1 MHSGKHYVVT
11 VLAALALGGC
21 STVSDALFPPEAP
34 ENEASQPAQPPASA
48 GAPVPA
54 PAPVAETPAPAPAP
68 APAMQASPSPAPAA
82 VPAGGTIVGQKA
94 SQFAGDLDRLK
105 SSIEQQRGQMQ
116 QITQQVTADAETY
129 HGTIAAIEAHLQL
142 GTTPGNPVLTR
153 QWSEAQGELDH
164 IGGDVQQ
171 MNKLSSEVANDASLA
186 AYLLDS
192 VRAART
198 LAGGVDEDFHRLSV
212 LEDDTNAT
220 TVQID
225 RLLTELAA
233 NTQRQQQYVATARN
247 DLNVL
252 ALAIKNGQLYG
263 ASLINARPPGAFAPT
278 MVSAIDR
285 PLVVIRFDR
294 PNVSYE
300 NALYTAV
307 KGALDRRPNAT
318 FEVVAVSSSSGT
330 PGSSAIS
337 ETSSRRNAESV
348 VRSLTQMGLTSDRV
362 RLSTATSATAGTG
375 EVDVYVR

>member
-1 MHSGKHYVVT
+1 M
-11 VLAALALGGC
+11 
-21 STVSDALFPPEAP
+21 
-34 ENEASQPAQPPASA
+34 
-48 GAPVPA
+48 
-54 PAPVAETPAPAPAP
+54 
-68 APAMQASPSPAPAA
+68 
-82 VPAGGTIVGQKA
+82 PAGGTIVGQKA
-94 SQFAGDLDRLK
+94 SQIAGDLDRLK
-105 SSIEQQRGQMQ
+105 GTIGQQRSQMQ
-116 QITQQVTADAETY
+116 QITQQIIADSETY
-129 HGTIAAIEAHLQL
+129 HGTIAAIEARLQL

-153 QWSEAQGELDH
+153 QWSEAQSELDR
-164 IGGDVQQ
+164 INADVQQ
-171 MNKLSSEVANDASLA
+171 MDQLSSQVGNDASLA

-198 LAGGVDEDFHRLSV
+198 LSGGVDEDFRRLSL

-225 RLLTELAA
+225 RLLTELAT
-233 NTQRQQQYVATARN
+233 NIQRQQQYVSSARN

-263 ASLINARPPGAFAPT
+263 ASLTNARQPGPVAPT

-307 KGALDRRPNAT
+307 KGALDRRPSAT
-318 FEVVAVSSSSGT
+318 FEVVAVSSTGGT
-330 PGSSAIS
+330 PGTQAMS

-348 VRSLTQMGLTSDRV
+348 MRSLTQMGLTSDRV
-362 RLSTATSATAGTG
+362 RLSTAQSATAGSG
-375 EVDVYVR
+375 EVDVFVR

>member
-1 MHSGKHYVVT
+1 MGSGKHYVVT

-21 STVSDALFPPEAP
+21 STINDALFPPEQGAETTAAP
-34 ENEASQPAQPPASA
+34 QKAA
-48 GAPVPA
+48 PA
-54 PAPVAETPAPAPAP
+54 PAPAAEPVATAPAPAP
-68 APAMQASPSPAPAA
+68 APRTETATVSS
-82 VPAGGTIVGQKA
+82 GSTIVGQKA
-94 SQFAGDLDRLK
+94 AQLGSDLERLK
-105 SSIEQQRGQMQ
+105 TTISTQRGQMQ
-116 QITQQVTADAETY
+116 QINQQIVADSEVY

-153 QWSEAQGELDH
+153 QWSEAQGELDR
-164 IGGDVQQ
+164 INGDVIQ
-171 MNKLSSEVANDASLA
+171 MNKLASDVGNDASLA

-192 VRAART
+192 VRAARS
-198 LAGGVDEDFHRLSV
+198 LSGGVDEDFRRLAA

-220 TVQID
+220 TVGID
-225 RLLTELAA
+225 RLLGELS
-233 NTQRQQQYVATARN
+233 TSIQRQQQYIASARN

-263 ASLINARPPGAFAPT
+263 SSLSSSRTIGGVMQPTLASVAGE
-278 MVSAIDR
+278 R

-307 KGALDRRPNAT
+307 KGALDRRPSAT

-337 ETSSRRNAESV
+337 ETTSRRNADSV
-348 VRSLTQMGLTSDRV
+348 VRSLTQMGLGNDRV
-362 RLSTATSATAGTG
+362 RQSTASSPTAGNG

>member
-1 MHSGKHYVVT
+1 MGSGKHYVVT

-21 STVSDALFPPEAP
+21 STINDALFPPEAP
-34 ENEASQPAQPPASA
+34 ASS
-48 GAPVPA
+48 GATQQQAA
-54 PAPVAETPAPAPAP
+54 PAAQAPAPAP
-68 APAMQASPSPAPAA
+68 APAAAAPAPAA
-82 VPAGGTIVGQKA
+82 SSASSASTMSSGGTIVGQKA
-94 SQFAGDLDRLK
+94 AQLGIDLDRLK
-105 SSIEQQRGQMQ
+105 STIGQQHGQMQ
-116 QITQQVTADAETY
+116 QITQQIVADSEVY

-153 QWSEAQGELDH
+153 QWSEAQGELDR
-164 IGGDVQQ
+164 INGDVLQ
-171 MNKLSSEVANDASLA
+171 MNKLSSDVGNDASLA

-192 VRAART
+192 VRAARS
-198 LAGGVDEDFHRLSV
+198 LSGGVDEDFHRLSV
-212 LEDDTNAT
+212 LEDDTNST

-225 RLLTELAA
+225 RLLGELST
-233 NTQRQQQYVATARN
+233 NIQRQQQYISGARN

-263 ASLINARPPGAFAPT
+263 SSLSSSRNVVPGAIQPT
-278 MVSAIDR
+278 LASTGER

-307 KGALDRRPNAT
+307 KGALDRRPSAT
-318 FEVVAVSSSSGT
+318 FEVVAVSSTTGT
-330 PGSSAIS
+330 PGSTAIS
-337 ETSSRRNAESV
+337 ETTSRRNADSV

-362 RLSTATSATAGTG
+362 RLSTSSSPTAGNG